1 MLSKHIHPL
10 ECKPA
15 ESCFG
20 WHGGQVGLGRLDGS
34 NLPPIVARLPVPP
47 AALRSHAK
55 PAITPC
61 LPDGLLVVVNVGHST
76 DSDHAFLRDVDL
88 ALGGHSEDASVSN
101 FADKLGGCAGCSG
114 NDASFPS
121 KDFYVV
127 HHRPQGEGS
136 HWMGVTLC
144 RTYWK
149 KTGKIRKENS
159 DSACSLQMSSSLLL
173 QFTRKN
179 SL

>member
-20 WHGGQVGLGRLDGS
+20 RHGGQVGLGGLDGS
-34 NLPPIVARLPVPP
+34 NLPPVVARLPVPP

-55 PAITPC
+55 PAIAPG
-61 LPDGLLVVVNVGHST
+61 LPDGLLAVVDVGHSA
-76 DSDHAFLRDVDL
+76 DSDHALLRDVDL
-88 ALGGHSEDASVSN
+88 ALGGHSQDASVSN
-101 FADKLGGCAGCSG
+101 FADELGGRAGCSG
-114 NDASFPS
+114 NGASFPS
-121 KDFYVV
+121 KDFNVV

-144 RTYWK
+144 RTDWK
-149 KTGKIRKENS
+149 KTGKRKKKKK
-159 DSACSLQMSSSLLL
+159 
-173 QFTRKN
+173 RKKRKKR
-179 SL
+179 LF

>member
-34 NLPPIVARLPVPP
+34 NLPPVVARLPVPP

-101 FADKLGGCAGCSG
+101 FADKLGRCAGCSG

-149 KTGKIRKENS
+149 KTGKIRKEKEKKR
-159 DSACSLQMSSSLLL
+159 
-173 QFTRKN
+173 RKKRKKER
-179 SL
+179 LF